1 MAEIDLKTTVIDAVI
16 DSLEVVE
23 SELNKKMDEFEKNN
37 LPPVLTR
44 TDILLFFSRVYD
56 ELKEQKPKV

>member
-1 MAEIDLKTTVIDAVI
+1 MEIDLKTTVIDAVI
-16 DSLEVVE
+16 DSLKVVE

-56 ELKEQKPKV
+56 ELKEQKPKD

>member
-1 MAEIDLKTTVIDAVI
+1 MGIDLKTTVIDAVI
-16 DSLEVVE
+16 DSVEVIE
-23 SELNKKMDEFEKNN
+23 SELNKKIDEFEKNN

>member
-1 MAEIDLKTTVIDAVI
+1 MEIDLKTTVIDAVI

-23 SELNKKMDEFEKNN
+23 SELNKKMDEFEKNK

-44 TDILLFFSRVYD
+44 TDILLFFSRIYD
-56 ELKEQKPKV
+56 ELKEQKPKD

>member
-1 MAEIDLKTTVIDAVI
+1 MEIDLKTTVIDAVI

>member
-1 MAEIDLKTTVIDAVI
+1 MEIDLKTTVIDAVI

-56 ELKEQKPKV
+56 ELKEQKPKD

>member
-1 MAEIDLKTTVIDAVI
+1 MEIDLKTTVIDAVI

-56 ELKEQKPKV
+56 ELKEKKPKD

>member
-1 MAEIDLKTTVIDAVI
+1 MAEIDLKTTIIDAVI

-23 SELNKKMDEFEKNN
+23 SELQKKIDEFEKNN

-56 ELKEQKPKV
+56 ELKEQKPKD